1 MTLADFRAARD
12 RAARGARGSVAFV
25 WGDFIDADDQVV
37 TGAPGLWSPAQ
48 TGVPG
53 IVVAATAAEGI
64 RIGGAL
70 VDGTATLFHE
80 AAHGPHL
87 ATFPGGAEGVV
98 FSYDGQRFALQVWNP
113 ASDLARRF
121 GRIDAYDEDPAWILA
136 AEVRDVTD
144 GRTVTI
150 AHHRDP
156 RPVEVSVVAELRF
169 QMDGAPATLLAGRYG
184 DDYVVSFRD
193 ATSGSETYGSGRT
206 LAVAM
211 TGTNAVALDFN
222 RATLLPCA
230 FSHAWNCPLP
240 PAENTLPFRVTA
252 GERNVLAA
260 DGSTM
265 L

>member
-12 RAARGARGSVAFV
+12 RAARGPRGSVAFV
-25 WGDFIDADDQVV
+25 WGDFIDGDDQVV
-37 TGAPGLWSPAQ
+37 SGAPGLWSPAPV
-48 TGVPG
+48 GIAG
-53 IVVAATAAEGI
+53 IVVTATAADGI

-70 VDGTATLFHE
+70 VDGTATLFHDS
-80 AAHGPHL
+80 AHGPHL

-98 FSYDGQRFALQVWNP
+98 FSYDAQRFALQVWNP
-113 ASDLARRF
+113 ASELARGF
-121 GRIDAYDEDPAWILA
+121 ARIDAYDEDPAWVLR
-136 AEVRDVTD
+136 AEVHDVTE
-144 GRTVTI
+144 GRTVAI

-156 RPVEVSVVAELRF
+156 RPVEVPVVAELRF
-169 QMDGAPATLLAGRYG
+169 EVEGSPVTLLAGRYG
-184 DDYVVSFRD
+184 DDYLVSFRD
-193 ATSGSETYGSGRT
+193 RTSGSETYGSGRT

-211 TGTNAVALDFN
+211 TGTDAATLDFN

-260 DGSTM
+260 DGSV
-265 L
+265 LL